1 MRIGVLGTGTVGQTL
16 ATKLVQLG
24 HEVVMGSRSAGN
36 DKAVAWVAQV
46 DSSGGAAAEGSF
58 ADAAAHG
65 ELIVNATAGVA
76 SLDALRA
83 AGSGNLDG
91 KTLVDVS
98 NPLDFSGGFPPR
110 LSVANDDSLAEQIQ
124 RELPGTNVVKAL
136 NTMTASVMVDPGR
149 VPGRHDVF
157 LAGDDDG
164 AKAQVARL
172 LESLGWPT
180 EQIRDLGG
188 IGAARGLE
196 AYLLLWL
203 TLMGSLGT
211 PEFNISVAR

>member
-157 LAGDDDG
+157 LVGDDDG

-172 LESLGWPT
+172 LESFGWPT